1 MEKPIQIVIE
11 DLRETIAKDINDTK
25 LPACFVT
32 PILKDIYEQC
42 IALEKQQYEQAKRT
56 YEDSLKNDTT
66 NKKAE

>member
-11 DLRETIAKDINDTK
+11 DLRKNIAKNINDTK

-42 IALEKQQYEQAKRT
+42 IALEKQQYEQAKKA
-56 YEDSLKNDTT
+56 YEDSLKNNTA

>member
-11 DLRETIAKDINDTK
+11 DLRENIAKYINDSK

-32 PILKDIYEQC
+32 PIVKDIYEQC
-42 IALEKQQYEQAKRT
+42 ITLEKQQYEQAKKT
-56 YEDSLKNDTT
+56 YEDSL